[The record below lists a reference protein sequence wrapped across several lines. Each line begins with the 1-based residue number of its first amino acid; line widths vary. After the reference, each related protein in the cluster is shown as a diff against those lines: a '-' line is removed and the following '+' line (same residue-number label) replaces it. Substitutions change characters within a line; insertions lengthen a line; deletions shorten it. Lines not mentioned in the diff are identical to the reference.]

1 MSNKDRLGKNP
12 LFRDALSPA
21 PATAPVAVVEE
32 NVKVDSKPDLQS
44 KQSLPSKPDKPSKPS
59 SKAGLQ
65 EGWTRGAFIMREKTL
80 ETIRDYAY
88 WERRDIKDVVEE
100 VFSSFFKGRD
110 VQPRP
115 GK

>member
-12 LFRDALSPA
+12 LFRDALSSPA
-21 PATAPVAVVEE
+21 APEE
-32 NVKVDSKPDLQS
+32 NVKVDSKQGLQS
-44 KQSLPSKPDKPSKPS
+44 KPSKPS
-59 SKAGLQ
+59 SKVGLQ
-65 EGWTRGAFIMREKTL
+65 EGWTRGAFIMRETTL

-100 VFSSFFKGRD
+100 VFSSFFNGRD

-115 GK
+115 GKR

>member
-32 NVKVDSKPDLQS
+32 NVKVNSKPDLQS
-44 KQSLPSKPDKPSKPS
+44 KQSLPSKPS

-65 EGWTRGAFIMREKTL
+65 EGWTRGAFIMRETTL
-80 ETIRDYAY
+80 ETIRNYAY

-100 VFSSFFKGRD
+100 VFDSFFKGRD

-115 GK
+115 GKR

>member
-12 LFRDALSPA
+12 LFRDALSSSPA
-21 PATAPVAVVEE
+21 AAPEE
-32 NVKVDSKPDLQS
+32 NVKVYSKQDLQS
-44 KQSLPSKPDKPSKPS
+44 KLSLPNKTDKPSKPS

-65 EGWTRGAFIMREKTL
+65 EGWTRGTFIMRETTL
-80 ETIRDYAY
+80 ETIRNYAY

-100 VFSSFFKGRD
+100 VFRSFFKGRD

-115 GK
+115 GKQ